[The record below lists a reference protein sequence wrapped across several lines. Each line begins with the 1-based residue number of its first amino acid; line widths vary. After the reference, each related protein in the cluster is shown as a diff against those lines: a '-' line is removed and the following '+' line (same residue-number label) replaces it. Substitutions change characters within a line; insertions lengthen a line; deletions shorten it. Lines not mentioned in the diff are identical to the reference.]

1 MVEGT
6 TVKAAEMLQ
15 ELTAINRWCVTG
27 TPVQK
32 DLRGTVLPQNH
43 FFLQAVILAA

>member
-32 DLRGTVLPQNH
+32 DLRGTVNH
-43 FFLQAVILAA
+43 FFTSSKSRSMIVN